1 MEKKPGDIIVLHMCI
16 RNYDHMMQFLRCGT
30 QRADGQKER
39 TEGQKK
45 WHIGVSVYL
54 KTIKKR
60 TNCGEIFFNLHY
72 KCAEVP
78 QSTASKSVH
87 TFFLLP
93 PLFSRTSHLQS
104 RINKMANENSVDYQ
118 GKTFFFFL
126 EKERVEGI
134 YDVQIAGKHICKSKI
149 ESRHFYF
156 SSQAKLSQVL
166 IITPRQRKVTHFSR
180 ICPSSRKGGNSTL
193 SLKK

>member
-118 GKTFFFFL
+118 GKTFFFFFG
-126 EKERVEGI
+126 EREGGRNLWCS
-134 YDVQIAGKHICKSKI
+134 DCWKTH
-149 ESRHFYF
+149 
-156 SSQAKLSQVL
+156 LQVKNW
-166 IITPRQRKVTHFSR
+166 I
-180 ICPSSRKGGNSTL
+180 
-193 SLKK
+193 